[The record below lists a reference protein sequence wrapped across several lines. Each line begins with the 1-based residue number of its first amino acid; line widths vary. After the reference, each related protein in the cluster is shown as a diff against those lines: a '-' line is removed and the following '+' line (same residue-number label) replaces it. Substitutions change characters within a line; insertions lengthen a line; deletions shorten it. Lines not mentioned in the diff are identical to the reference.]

1 MTAAMKWPV
10 SLLALLALAG
20 CAASEP
26 NPPAASAAPAAT
38 APADRQ
44 ILAATAHPMAT
55 EAALAVLRRGG
66 SAVDA
71 AIAAQAM
78 LSLVEPQSSGIGGG
92 AFMTYFSAR
101 DGRITVYNGRETAPM
116 GASPRMFLGADGKPL
131 DRGAAI
137 TGGIATGVPG
147 VVRMLKMAHDEQGKL
162 PWNSLFADAER
173 AADQG
178 FPVSPRLGRLA
189 QGGRYPQAA
198 QPDVVA
204 YFTKPD
210 GSRYRTGD
218 MMKNPAYADFL
229 RRLAAQGPD
238 ALYTG
243 RTAAAIV
250 ARTTSGPLPGTMTL
264 KDIADYRAIRRE
276 PLCGPYRMILVCV
289 PPPPSSGVGLLQ
301 LLAILER
308 TDIAERGPADPQA
321 WYLFAEASRVMYAD
335 RDAWVGDVPDVP
347 VKGLLDPAYV
357 ASRAALIGPRAGPP
371 PAAGTPPGA
380 KAPKRDATVEPGGTS
395 HFVIVDKWGNA
406 VSMTT
411 TVESIFGSGR
421 MVDGF
426 FLNNQMTDFSFL
438 PEGPNAVGPGKR
450 PRSSMT
456 PAILLDGQG
465 RLAGAI
471 GSPGGNSILAYVGK
485 ATLGALGWKL
495 PMQDAIALPNLV
507 ARGPSFNAEA
517 DKFAPGVVDG
527 LYARGIDIRGA
538 SGEESGLHG
547 FLVTPNGYV
556 GGADPRRDG
565 NAITERAP

>member
-1 MTAAMKWPV
+1 MKW
-10 SLLALLALAG
+10 LAPLLALAALTG
-20 CAASEP
+20 CAAAEP
-26 NPPAASAAPAAT
+26 APPAASAAASPASSPAAG
-38 APADRQ
+38 Q

-66 SAVDA
+66 NAVDA

-78 LSLVEPQSSGIGGG
+78 LSLVEPQSSGMGGG
-92 AFMTYFSAR
+92 AFMTLFSAK
-101 DGRITVYNGRETAPM
+101 DGRVTVYNGRETAPM
-116 GASPRMFLGADGKPL
+116 GATPRLFLGTDGKPIN
-131 DRGAAI
+131 RGAAV

-147 VVRMLKMAHDEQGKL
+147 VVRMLKLAHDEHGKL
-162 PWNSLFADAER
+162 PWNGLFVDAER
-173 AADQG
+173 AADDG
-178 FPVSPRLGRLA
+178 FPLSPRLGRFA
-189 QGGRYPQAA
+189 QGGRFPQAN
-198 QPDVVA
+198 QPDVIA

-210 GSRYRTGD
+210 GSRYQTGELK
-218 MMKNPAYADFL
+218 KNPAYADFL

-243 RTAAAIV
+243 RTAQAIV
-250 ARTTSGPLPGTMTL
+250 DKTTSGSLPGTMTL
-264 KDIADYRAIRRE
+264 KDIAAYRPIKAE

-308 TDIAERGPADPQA
+308 TDIADRGPTDPQA

-357 ASRAALIGPRAGPP
+357 ASRAALIGPKAGPP

-380 KAPKRDATVEPGGTS
+380 PKPRRDATVEPGGTS

-426 FLNNQMTDFSFL
+426 FLNNQMTDFSFI

-456 PAILLDGQG
+456 PAILLDGKG

-495 PMQDAIALPNLV
+495 PMQDAISLPNIV
-507 ARGPSFNAEA
+507 ARGPNFNAEA

-527 LYARGIDIRGA
+527 LFARGIDVRGA

-547 FLVTPNGYV
+547 FLVTPAGYS

-565 NAITERAP
+565 NSVTEPAR

>member
-1 MTAAMKWPV
+1 MKWPV

-26 NPPAASAAPAAT
+26 NPPAASASPAT
-38 APADRQ
+38 TKPANGQ

-55 EAALAVLRRGG
+55 EAALVVLRRGG

-78 LSLVEPQSSGIGGG
+78 LSLVEPQSSGLGGG
-92 AFMTYFSAR
+92 AFMTYFSAK
-101 DGRITVYNGRETAPM
+101 DGRVTVYNGRETAPM
-116 GASPRMFLGADGKPL
+116 GASPRMFLGADGKPIN
-131 DRGAAI
+131 RGAAM

-147 VVRMLKMAHDEQGKL
+147 VVRMLKLAHDEQGKL
-162 PWNSLFADAER
+162 PWNTLFADAEQ
-173 AADQG
+173 AAANG
-178 FPVSPRLGRLA
+178 FPVSPRLGRFA
-189 QGGRYPQAA
+189 QGGRYAQAA

-210 GSRYRTGD
+210 GSRYQTGD
-218 MMKNPAYADFL
+218 TLKNPAYADFL

-243 RTAAAIV
+243 KTAQAIV
-250 ARTTSGPLPGTMTL
+250 AKTTSGSLPGTMTL
-264 KDIADYRAIRRE
+264 KDIANYRAIKRE

-308 TDIAERGPADPQA
+308 TDIAERGPADPQS

-380 KAPKRDATVEPGGTS
+380 TAPKRDATVEPGGTS

-426 FLNNQMTDFSFL
+426 FLNNQMTDFSFI

-456 PAILLDGQG
+456 PAILLDGKG
-465 RLAGAI
+465 HLAGAI

-495 PMQDAIALPNLV
+495 PMADAIALPNIV
-507 ARGPSFNAEA
+507 ARGPNFNAEA

-527 LYARGIDIRGA
+527 LFARGIDVRGA

-565 NAITERAP
+565 NSVTEPVQ

>member
-1 MTAAMKWPV
+1 MKWPAPF
-10 SLLALLALAG
+10 LALLALTG
-20 CAASEP
+20 CAAADP
-26 NPPAASAAPAAT
+26 NPPAASAPAAEAT
-38 APADRQ
+38 VNRQ
-44 ILAATAHPMAT
+44 IFAATAHPMAT

-66 SAVDA
+66 TAVDA

-78 LSLVEPQSSGIGGG
+78 LSLVEPQSSGLGGG
-92 AFMTYFSAR
+92 AFMTYFSAE
-101 DGRITVYNGRETAPM
+101 DGRVTVYNGRETAPM

-147 VVRMLKMAHDEQGKL
+147 VVRMLKLAHDEQGKL

-178 FPVSPRLGRLA
+178 FPVSPRLGRFA

-210 GSRYRTGD
+210 GSRYQTGE
-218 MMKNPAYADFL
+218 MLKNPAFADFL

-243 RTAAAIV
+243 KTAAAIV
-250 ARTTSGPLPGTMTL
+250 AKTTSGSLPGKMTL
-264 KDIADYRAIRRE
+264 KDIADYRAVRRE

-335 RDAWVGDVPDVP
+335 RDAWVGDVADVP
-347 VKGLLDPAYV
+347 VKGLLDPNYV
-357 ASRAALIGPRAGPP
+357 ASRAALIGPKAGPP

-380 KAPKRDATVEPGGTS
+380 KTPKRDATVEPGGTS

-426 FLNNQMTDFSFL
+426 FLNNQMTDFSFI

-456 PAILLDGQG
+456 PAILLDEKGH
-465 RLAGAI
+465 LAGAI

-495 PMQDAIALPNLV
+495 PMQDAIALPNIV
-507 ARGPSFNAEA
+507 ARGPNFNAEA

-527 LYARGIDIRGA
+527 LYARGVDVRGA

-565 NAITERAP
+565 NSVTEPVQ